1 MRYYKHIENG
11 YILAIGTG
19 GNDTE
24 IIENEYNEIMS
35 VIQNKPART
44 ETTDYHLKEDLTWE
58 AFEVEPVDPAEE
70 ELTPEELLQAAEAAL
85 IEGVN
90 SIG

>member
-1 MRYYKHIENG
+1 MRYYKQIING
-11 YILAIGTG
+11 YIAAVGTG
-19 GNDTE
+19 GGGAEITE
-24 IIENEYNEIMS
+24 NGYNEIMS
-35 VIQNKPART
+35 IIQNKPART

-58 AFEVEPVDPAEE
+58 VFEVEPVDPAEE

-85 IEGVN
+85 TEGVN

>member
-19 GNDTE
+19 GGGTE
-24 IIENEYNEIMS
+24 ITKTEYNEIMF
-35 VIQNKPART
+35 VIQNKPAKT
-44 ETTDYHLKEDLTWE
+44 ETTDYHLKEDLTWD

-70 ELTPEELLQAAEAAL
+70 ELGAEEDLEILM
-85 IEGVN
+85 GGTV
-90 SIG
+90 

>member
-1 MRYYKHIENG
+1 MRYYKQIIDG
-11 YILAIGTG
+11 YIAAVGTG
-19 GNDTE
+19 GGGTE
-24 IIENEYNEIMS
+24 ITETEYNEIMS

-70 ELTPEELLQAAEAAL
+70 ELGAEEAL
-85 IEGVN
+85 EILMGGSV
-90 SIG
+90 